1 MRLLQYALR
10 NPQLT
15 LTCTMECVRI
25 AYIIRSEKILHLIL
39 VVVDDAL
46 VHEDT
51 ATPELL
57 KKVLILVVMDD
68 ELVPSLN

>member
-1 MRLLQYALR
+1 
-10 NPQLT
+10 
-15 LTCTMECVRI
+15 MECVRI

>member
-1 MRLLQYALR
+1 M
-10 NPQLT
+10 
-15 LTCTMECVRI
+15 CVRI

-57 KKVLILVVMDD
+57 NKALILVVMDD